1 MTSTIPLAA
10 VGFIGLGDQ
19 GAPMARAI
27 GASRYELN
35 VWARRPQSLD
45 ALSATPHT
53 VHRTVAE
60 LGAASDI
67 VLLVVRDDIDVID
80 ILENQGLLKSM
91 KPGSIIVNHGTGD
104 VDKATDIAA
113 MAAAYGISVLDAP
126 VSGGGPGAEA
136 RQLTTIAGGDRTT
149 FDRATAVFQ
158 TFSSAVVYMGPAGSG
173 QVAKLLNNA
182 LTMTNLKNAEDV
194 LGFADVLG
202 VDVAAFLQLLR
213 TSSGGS
219 FVLNALGNEITSEL
233 APHLQVLMKKD
244 MEHFADAIS
253 REGVDVDEVRARGI
267 AGAEGLVTVT
277 ELVDR
282 HLAASAVAA
291 TATATAA

>member
-1 MTSTIPLAA
+1 MISTTPLAA

-27 GASRYELN
+27 GESHFELN

-45 ALSATPHT
+45 ALSAAPHT
-53 VHRTVAE
+53 VYRTVAE

-67 VLLVVRDDIDVID
+67 VLLVVRDDSDVID
-80 ILENQGLLKSM
+80 ILENQGLLQSM
-91 KPGSIIVNHGTGD
+91 TPGSIIVNNGTGD
-104 VDKATDIAA
+104 VDTAIEIAN

-136 RQLTTIAGGDRTT
+136 RQLSTIVGGDRST
-149 FDRATAVFQ
+149 FERAEPVFQ

-219 FVLNALGNEITSEL
+219 FVLNALGNAISSAL
-233 APHLQVLMKKD
+233 APHLQGLMKKD
-244 MEHFADAIS
+244 IEHFANAIS
-253 REGVDVDEVRARGI
+253 CQGVDVAEVRARGI

-282 HLAASAVAA
+282 HLAASAVAS
-291 TATATAA
+291 TATAA

>member
-1 MTSTIPLAA
+1 MTSTIPFAA

-27 GASRYELN
+27 GESRYELN

-104 VDKATDIAA
+104 VDKATEIAA

-149 FDRATAVFQ
+149 FDRAAAVFR

-233 APHLQVLMKKD
+233 APHLQGLMKKD
-244 MEHFADAIS
+244 IEHFADAIS

-282 HLAASAVAA
+282 HVAASAAAA
-291 TATATAA
+291 TAA